1 MIRLMI
7 VLTVNL
13 INKMN
18 IKRFKNKIRILLFL
32 VKINIMFN
40 HYKILKIWIILRL
53 QMMTKAMNRIVI
65 INCNKIKIN
74 KMIMIYK
81 INKMIKRMYKI
92 VMIMSLMKNKMINKK
107 KIHKFNNNNIK
118 MVKIKFVNSMISHYK
133 IL

>member
-18 IKRFKNKIRILLFL
+18 IKRFKNKIRMLLFL

-40 HYKILKIWIILRL
+40 HNKILKIWIILRL
-53 QMMTKAMNRIVI
+53 QMMTKAMNRIII
-65 INCNKIKIN
+65 INCKKIKIN

-118 MVKIKFVNSMISHYK
+118 MVKIKFVNSMISHNK